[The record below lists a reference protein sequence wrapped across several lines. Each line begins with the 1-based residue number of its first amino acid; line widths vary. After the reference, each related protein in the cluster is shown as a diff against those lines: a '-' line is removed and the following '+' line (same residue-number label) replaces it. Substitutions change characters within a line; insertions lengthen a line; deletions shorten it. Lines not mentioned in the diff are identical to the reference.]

1 MKTIAVILASGIGKR
16 FDKKLI
22 KQYQYI
28 NNKAVILHSTKVFY
42 DNPNIDKVV
51 LVINKKYQNIT
62 KICLEELATIDFVYG
77 GDTRK
82 KSVYNALKYI
92 KKFNPI
98 NILIHDS
105 VRPNINNTIINNII
119 KKLDKY
125 NAVVPVI
132 SINDALKKIKNNK
145 IIEHVDRNKFSLV
158 QTPQGF
164 KYEELYLKHKINFR
178 DKLDD
183 DSTLFDN
190 VHYVKGNINNLKIT
204 TKNDLKYLEYIMY
217 KDKKYKQISGI
228 GLDIHKFSSKENT
241 KYIKLGGVKVDHN
254 RSLLGHSDADVIIH
268 SLVDSI
274 LGTISEGDIGS
285 IFSDKD
291 PKWKNANSKIF
302 LNHAMSLLKK
312 HKCILL
318 HTDINVICEEPKI
331 SKYRDK
337 IKNNIAKL
345 LNVSHTCV
353 SIKATT
359 TETLGFTGRK
369 EGIMAQCIT
378 TISKPY

>member
-51 LVINKKYQNIT
+51 LVINKKYQSIT
-62 KICLEELATIDFVYG
+62 KVCLEELATIDFVYG

-164 KYEELYLKHKINFR
+164 KYEELYLKHKINYR

-228 GLDIHKFSSKENT
+228 GVDIHKFGSKENS
-241 KYIKLGGVKVDHN
+241 KYIKLGGVKVYHN

-302 LNHAMSLLKK
+302 LNHAISLLKK

-345 LNVSHTCV
+345 LNVSNTCV